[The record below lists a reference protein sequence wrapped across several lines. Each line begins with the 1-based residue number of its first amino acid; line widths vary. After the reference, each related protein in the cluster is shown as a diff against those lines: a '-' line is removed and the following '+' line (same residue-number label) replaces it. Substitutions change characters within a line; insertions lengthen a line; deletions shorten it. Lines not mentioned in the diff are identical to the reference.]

1 MYIQQIIC
9 QLIDSTWITNA
20 ISTNL
25 AITDHLTIGFDKLVK
40 VVATNYLWI
49 YDFEILSQLSNCLKN
64 YEASVNE
71 KNQ

>member
-40 VVATNYLWI
+40 VVATNYL
-49 YDFEILSQLSNCLKN
+49 
-64 YEASVNE
+64 
-71 KNQ
+71 